1 MSVAGTVCIKH
12 FSSLN
17 LMHEAAQATSC
28 HNFSSRSTYF
38 FTPMSSRMRN
48 FRATSGSALIHS
60 FIYHDA
66 PLHSRGRDN
75 VNIMFPPTR
84 CDVFISGHG
93 ADRRR
98 GRVTGA
104 EVTLT
109 AVAAVLVFLV
119 VPLALAPPFP
129 GCETKASGTT
139 PLEVVLGICDASSG
153 RPWLLGSGGAGGREW
168 GGGEGRGFRPPA

>member
-1 MSVAGTVCIKH
+1 MHKTL
-12 FSSLN
+12 SSLH
-17 LMHEAAQATSC
+17 LVHEAAQATSC
-28 HNFSSRSTYF
+28 HNFSSRSTYL

-109 AVAAVLVFLV
+109 AVAAVLGF
-119 VPLALAPPFP
+119 PRRSARSRSRSAL
-129 GCETKASGTT
+129 
-139 PLEVVLGICDASSG
+139 
-153 RPWLLGSGGAGGREW
+153 PWLRDESVGNDAARGCAGNLRRFQRAALVTGECGRLNGGR
-168 GGGEGRGFRPPA
+168 GGGEGRGFRHPA